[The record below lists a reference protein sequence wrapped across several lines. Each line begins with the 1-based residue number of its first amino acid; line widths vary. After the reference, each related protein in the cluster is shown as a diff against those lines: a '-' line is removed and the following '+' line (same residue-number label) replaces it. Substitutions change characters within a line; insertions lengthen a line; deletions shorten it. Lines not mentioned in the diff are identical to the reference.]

1 MVSYANLGLRR
12 VGEFTGIRR
21 FLGGG
26 ESSISMRYTIQAE
39 EEAQNRVSGAL

>member
-1 MVSYANLGLRR
+1 MVSHVNLGLGK

-26 ESSISMRYTIQAE
+26 EPSISMRYAIQAD
-39 EEAQNRVSGAL
+39 EEAQNKVSGAL